1 MRLVVDV
8 SVALPLGVA
17 SQATPL
23 TERAGDLA
31 AEFGALVPF
40 HFHLELLNALLILE
54 RRGRL
59 DAAAID
65 EVCAGLRLLDI
76 EVDDAQASNLEDAV
90 LPPARRYALTL
101 YDAAYLEL
109 ALRQGLPLAT
119 RDAELAAAA
128 DAAGAVLLQS

>member
-8 SVALPLGVA
+8 SVALPWGVA

-31 AEFGALVPF
+31 AEFGALMPF

-101 YDAAYLEL
+101 YDAAYL